1 MKQLQGMTAFIPAA
15 GYGTRMGELC
25 KNNQKCMLPIWE
37 EKKPILHYIVQ
48 NLVQCGCTKFV
59 IAVNH
64 CKEQIMDYFQNGAKY
79 GIEITYVEGKFTCTY
94 DTLMKAID
102 QLPDVFVYSHGDMI
116 FRPEVYDKLA
126 EKYNEQHI
134 SVISVMPN
142 TYPEMTHPR
151 ITLFGDDVK
160 EIIFKGAKLEKYPYM
175 YLGGAIYNKSDFLDN
190 FAGNLSGMV
199 EKMLLQK
206 FAKAESVKA
215 VVYDREWRHFMNESD
230 LQVAANEKNWLN
242 FK

>member
-1 MKQLQGMTAFIPAA
+1 MKQLQGLTAFIPAA

-64 CKEQIMDYFQNGAKY
+64 CKEQIMDYFQDGAKL

-102 QLPDVFVYSHGDMI
+102 QLP
-116 FRPEVYDKLA
+116 EVYDKLA
-126 EKYNEQHI
+126 EKYNEHHV

-151 ITLFGDDVK
+151 ITLCRDDVK
-160 EIIFKGAKLEKYPYM
+160 EIIFKGTELEKYPYM
-175 YLGGAIYNKSDFLDN
+175 YLGGAIYNKPDFLDN
-190 FAGNLSGMV
+190 FDGNLSGMV

-215 VVYDREWRHFMNESD
+215 VVYNREWRHFMNESD
-230 LQVAANEKNWLN
+230 FQVAANEKNWLK